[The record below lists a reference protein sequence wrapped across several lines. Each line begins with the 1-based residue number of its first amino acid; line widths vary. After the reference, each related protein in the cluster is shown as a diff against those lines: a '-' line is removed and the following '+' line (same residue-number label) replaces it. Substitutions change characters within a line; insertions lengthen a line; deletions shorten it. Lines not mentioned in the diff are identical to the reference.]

1 MSKLNT
7 LVSRIVSSKR
17 VQKGLKDSTSFKR
30 LKNSRKFQKKQFN
43 HGKKDSSRF
52 KGSKNVHQ

>member
-17 VQKGLKDSTSFKR
+17 FQKGLKDSTSFKR
-30 LKNSRKFQKKQFN
+30 LNKPRKFQKKQFN

-52 KGSKNVHQ
+52 RGSRNVHQ